1 MKKNWRRVLSLCI
14 LLALIMLAIVRC
26 NQRVQKNQEDELIE
40 NLRAV
45 TRQSALTIEHEVASQ
60 QERLLLMASEAGL
73 MMDDGKSAEE
83 IVEWLSTMNQM
94 SGFKRVGFVDAE
106 GYAYTTD
113 GYETQLGFRD
123 FYQRSMNGEVVL
135 TSTLND
141 SIGTHE
147 PINVFSAP
155 VPLND
160 GSICGVVFATYRNET
175 FQNLFDMK
183 SLDTT
188 GTNVIVDSQSN
199 IVASSGELPFDSS
212 KYSLFGYLESL
223 GMNEQ
228 EIMADYYERIEEED
242 SQAYY
247 YLKVNK
253 VGNYYIYFEEIGMGK
268 ITDPWY
274 IVNLV
279 NEKTVSADVAVTIHN
294 VTLMLAEI
302 GILVVLAFLFFAF
315 DIKRMQKKQRKE
327 IEKLAFHDPLT
338 GGENAAGFK
347 DRVMKQERM
356 GYLVSMD
363 LHAFKMVN
371 TVCGN
376 ERGDEILR
384 SVYEWM
390 REEIAPEDLI
400 GHVSADRFLLFFPRH
415 DEKEVLEKL
424 TNINNKIVRET
435 KSVDVPQLS
444 AYFGITLYERG
455 MSVEKALSDA
465 GFARDSIHD
474 KRNMLYS
481 FFDKHVTD
489 RIFED
494 KKMEDSFESAIENR
508 EFEVWYQP
516 KFSPATCSIVG
527 AEALVRWR
535 RDGQLVPPGKF
546 IPLFESD
553 GLIRTLD
560 EYVFREVCAEQKK
573 LIDKGISVFPVSV
586 NLSRAS
592 IYSVNVVDR
601 YRQITDEVGIDPNL
615 VPLEITESMAVDD
628 DSLKALA
635 DEFHSKGFPLHMD
648 DFGSGYSSLASLNRL
663 HFDTLKLD
671 KSLVDY
677 IGNFGGDQ
685 LIKHTIA
692 LAKDLGMHVT
702 AEGVEN
708 ENQVTFL
715 QEQNCDSIQGFY
727 YSKPKPRDEYEQMI
741 GVA

>member
-1 MKKNWRRVLSLCI
+1 
-14 LLALIMLAIVRC
+14 
-26 NQRVQKNQEDELIE
+26 
-40 NLRAV
+40 
-45 TRQSALTIEHEVASQ
+45 
-60 QERLLLMASEAGL
+60 
-73 MMDDGKSAEE
+73 
-83 IVEWLSTMNQM
+83 
-94 SGFKRVGFVDAE
+94 
-106 GYAYTTD
+106 
-113 GYETQLGFRD
+113 
-123 FYQRSMNGEVVL
+123 
-135 TSTLND
+135 
-141 SIGTHE
+141 
-147 PINVFSAP
+147 
-155 VPLND
+155 
-160 GSICGVVFATYRNET
+160 
-175 FQNLFDMK
+175 
-183 SLDTT
+183 
-188 GTNVIVDSQSN
+188 
-199 IVASSGELPFDSS
+199 
-212 KYSLFGYLESL
+212 
-223 GMNEQ
+223 
-228 EIMADYYERIEEED
+228 
-242 SQAYY
+242 
-247 YLKVNK
+247 
-253 VGNYYIYFEEIGMGK
+253 
-268 ITDPWY
+268 
-274 IVNLV
+274 
-279 NEKTVSADVAVTIHN
+279 
-294 VTLMLAEI
+294 
-302 GILVVLAFLFFAF
+302 
-315 DIKRMQKKQRKE
+315 
-327 IEKLAFHDPLT
+327 
-338 GGENAAGFK
+338 
-347 DRVMKQERM
+347 
-356 GYLVSMD
+356 
-363 LHAFKMVN
+363 
-371 TVCGN
+371 
-376 ERGDEILR
+376 
-384 SVYEWM
+384 M